1 LTNNGIAVVD
11 RGTRLERWNLEL
23 IVSKDKPMTG
33 ETQPASVVIRSEHL
47 TAEISPHGAELIRL
61 QDRDG
66 RDLLWNGCEKW
77 WTGRAPLLFPIVG
90 RLPND
95 VAMFDGKMFSM
106 RQHGFARNKQF
117 SIVGASVSE
126 CIFRL
131 ASDDETRQQFPFEFV
146 LEIVVAI
153 EDATLRIGA
162 TVFNES
168 SRAMPVSFGFHPAFR
183 WPLPYGG
190 SRQDHEIRFEKPE
203 SAPIRRLTDGLLDVT
218 ASAEV
223 FEGSI
228 MSLDDAMFVPG
239 ALVFDQ
245 LKSRAVNFGVP
256 GEPSIQ
262 IRFRNLPHLGVW
274 TKPGAGFLC
283 IEPWQGYAAPLGF
296 TGELKD
302 KPGGALL
309 AANATAQ
316 FAIEICLQG
325 AKRAS
330 A

>member
-1 LTNNGIAVVD
+1 
-11 RGTRLERWNLEL
+11 
-23 IVSKDKPMTG
+23 MTG
-33 ETQPASVVIRSEHL
+33 EIQPASIVIRSERL
-47 TAEISPHGAELIRL
+47 VAEISPHGAELIRL

-66 RDLLWNGCEKW
+66 KDLLWGGCEEW

-90 RLPND
+90 GLPNNA
-95 VAMFDGKMFSM
+95 VMIDGETFSM

-117 SIVGASVSE
+117 SIVGASTSE
-126 CIFRL
+126 CSFRL
-131 ASDDETRQQFPFEFV
+131 ASDDATRRQFPFDFV
-146 LEIVVAI
+146 LDVAFVVEGA
-153 EDATLRIGA
+153 ALRIGA
-162 TVFNES
+162 TVFNKS

-190 SRQDHEIRFEKPE
+190 SREDHEIRFERSE
-203 SAPIRRLTDGLLDVT
+203 STPIRRLTDGLLDVT
-218 ASAEV
+218 ASTEIL
-223 FEGSI
+223 EGNT
-228 MSLDDAMFVPG
+228 MSLDDAMFAPG
-239 ALVFDQ
+239 AQIFDQ

-262 IRFRNLPHLGVW
+262 IRFPNLPHLGVW

-302 KPGGALL
+302 KPGGLLL
-309 AANATAQ
+309 AANAGTQ
-316 FAIEICLQG
+316 FAIEIRLL
-325 AKRAS
+325 ATNEPS